1 MGDASGVV
9 FTGFFISHPE
19 GIIWIQVFYA
29 VILHIDLGDTV
40 IGGGE
45 EVIIIKPNFA
55 RPRFEFSIPVRPFRS
70 AQSQMPFPDNSC
82 FIARLF

>member
-1 MGDASGVV
+1 MSDASEVV
-9 FTGFFISHPE
+9 FTGFLIPHPK
-19 GIIWIQVFYA
+19 GVIWIQVFYT

-40 IGGGE
+40 IGGRE
-45 EVIIIKPNFA
+45 KVIIIKPNFP
-55 RPRFEFSIPVRPFRS
+55 RPRFEFSIPVRSFRS